1 MCACGWA
8 DMLENED
15 FQLVGQM
22 GDKKAKKEKS
32 MPKKVQGG
40 MVQSLW
46 PSHIFRFVP
55 CFEPSAIS
63 IFPSATTDSPSWA
76 CSSPSWPC

>member
-1 MCACGWA
+1 
-8 DMLENED
+8 
-15 FQLVGQM
+15 
-22 GDKKAKKEKS
+22 

-55 CFEPSAIS
+55 CSEPSAIC
-63 IFPSATTDSPSWA
+63 IFPSVITDSPSWA
-76 CSSPSWPC
+76 CSSPSWPF